1 MGLRTK
7 LFLVGLVLGTVQ
19 LLAQQTFTVSGTV
32 TDVNN
37 TPVPGVNV
45 IVVNTTRGVQTDF
58 DGNYTVEVASG
69 EALRFSYIGYTAKT
83 VEITDQQTLDIVLQE
98 DSQKLDE
105 VVVIGY
111 GTLKKSSLT
120 GAVAKVEGGEIAAIQ
135 ASRVDEALGGKLSG
149 VLIQNQ
155 DGAPG
160 ADPKIQIRAASSV
173 NGNQDPLIVVDGYPI
188 SGSLATVN
196 PNDIESLEVL
206 KDAASAAIYGSRG
219 GKWGYFGHHQKRKT
233 GQGHF

>member
-69 EALRFSYIGYTAKT
+69 EALRFSYIGYTAQT

-206 KDAASAAIYGSRG
+206 KDAASAAILWFPG
-219 GKWGYFGHHQKRKT
+219 GQWGYFGHHQKRKT